1 LAVAVA
7 EIVTEGSGWH
17 EQTADRADLH
27 VAYVGTGRDRA
38 TAVAELGRRVA
49 AAEPSFALPGVTV
62 TSRRLDV
69 HDEWRGKRVVG
80 CRATENVGLVLAEVT
95 ALPDVLG
102 ALVATEPAVLDGP
115 HWRLSD
121 PVAARRAA
129 QQRAVADAR
138 DRAEGY
144 AAALGGRL
152 GELRRLSEAG
162 EGGAE
167 PRAYRM
173 AAARDMAA
181 PDVRDLGLE
190 PEPVRVAVRCTTTW
204 ELLD

>member
-1 LAVAVA
+1 VA

-38 TAVAELGRRVA
+38 TAVAELGGRVA

-80 CRATENVGLVLAEVT
+80 CRATENVGL
-95 ALPDVLG
+95 ALEDVGALEEVLG
-102 ALVATEPAVLDGP
+102 ALVGTEPAVLDGP

-121 PVAARRAA
+121 PVAARRTA

-152 GELRRLSEAG
+152 GALRRLSEVG
-162 EGGAE
+162 DGGAE

-173 AAARDMAA
+173 ATARDMAA

-190 PEPVRVAVRCTTTW
+190 PEPVRVTVRCTTTW
-204 ELLD
+204 DLVV

>member
-1 LAVAVA
+1 VA

-62 TSRRLDV
+62 ASRRLDV

-80 CRATENVGLVLAEVT
+80 CRATENVGLVLNDVT
-95 ALPDVLG
+95 VLEDVLA
-102 ALVATEPAVLDGP
+102 ALVGSEPATLDGP
-115 HWRLSD
+115 RWRLAD
-121 PVAARRAA
+121 PVAARRTA

-162 EGGAE
+162 DGGAE
-167 PRAYRM
+167 PRAFRM
-173 AAARDMAA
+173 MTAREAAA

-190 PEPVRVAVRCTTTW
+190 PEQVRVTVSCTTTW
-204 ELLD
+204 ELLTDPAP

>member
-1 LAVAVA
+1 VV
-7 EIVTEGSGWH
+7 EIVTEGTGWH

-38 TAVAELGRRVA
+38 AAVAELGRRVA
-49 AAEPSFALPGVTV
+49 AAEPALTPVAVTV
-62 TSRRLDV
+62 ASRRLDV

-80 CRATENVGLVLAEVT
+80 CRATENIALVLDDVA
-95 ALPDVLG
+95 ALEEVLG
-102 ALVATEPAVLDGP
+102 ALVASEPAMLDGP

-121 PVAARRAA
+121 PGAARRAA
-129 QQRAVADAR
+129 QQNAVDDAR

-144 AAALGGRL
+144 AAALSGRL
-152 GELRRLSEAG
+152 GALRRLSEVG
-162 EGGAE
+162 DGGAE

-173 AAARDMAA
+173 AAAREMAA

-190 PEPVRVAVRCTTTW
+190 PEPVRVSVRCTTTW
-204 ELLD
+204 NLVV